1 MTYET
6 ITTGLCLGTA
16 ASIIWNAFTVV
27 HWRKRAERAETD
39 LRESKTWEKIAKQR
53 GDEWRD
59 RYYASEAALAKIEAT
74 VSECNE
80 EAIRAI
86 ALQAVRDTAPMF
98 RDQAVNTTIAKLKGM
113 ETK

>member
-1 MTYET
+1 MNTENY
-6 ITTGLCLGTA
+6 ITGICLIVA
-16 ASIIWNAFTVV
+16 AITMWNAFGRTD
-27 HWRKRAERAETD
+27 WRDRAERA
-39 LRESKTWEKIAKQR
+39 
-53 GDEWRD
+53 
-59 RYYASEAALAKIEAT
+59 EAALAKIEAT

-86 ALQAVRDTAPMF
+86 ALQTVRDTAPMF